1 MRDRA
6 VGNLAVWPEVWSR
19 GPSRANPL
27 TPANRSVTTEVSAI
41 LGEDMS
47 EESPSLEQYPGY
59 YPPGSKKFWTRPKV
73 GAVTGVVGLIF
84 GLSLGTP
91 TEADPATND
100 SESFTQADIDAA
112 VEDATS
118 ELDERLQAK
127 EAVLEQQEAR
137 AAKAEAKAQRQQA
150 RAVKNAIAKTRRE
163 ERARAAK
170 QVAAA
175 RQEATQEAQKN
186 AAPQPLASTGTDPQ
200 FSYCYEANDAGYGPY
215 YQGQDPEYDWYDD
228 ADGDGVV
235 CES

>member
-1 MRDRA
+1 
-6 VGNLAVWPEVWSR
+6 
-19 GPSRANPL
+19 
-27 TPANRSVTTEVSAI
+27 
-41 LGEDMS
+41 MS
-47 EESPSLEQYPGY
+47 KESPSLEQYPGY

-73 GAVTGVVGLIF
+73 GVATGVLGLIF
-84 GLSLGTP
+84 GLGLGTP
-91 TEADPATND
+91 TEADPATSD
-100 SESFTQADIDAA
+100 SQSISQADIDAA
-112 VEDATS
+112 VEAATS
-118 ELDERLQAK
+118 ELNERLQDQ
-127 EAVLEQQEAR
+127 EALLEQQEAG
-137 AAKAEAKAQRQQA
+137 AAKAETKAQRQQA
-150 RAVKNAIAKTRRE
+150 RAVKNAVAKTRRE

-175 RQEATQEAQKN
+175 RQEATQNAQQH